1 MIQSLL
7 STAQSLVFTI
17 IGITGIGFL
26 VVFHEFGHFI
36 CAKMFGM
43 RVQSFSIGF
52 GPHITSKKIGDT
64 EFVLSAIPLGGYV
77 DMGSPEG
84 QENDKFSF
92 TARPWYQKFFV
103 IIGGI
108 GFNVLFAYVV
118 FSLLF
123 MAGMPESPAL
133 FPENAIT
140 VVKSVE
146 KDSVAA
152 KAGLQPNDAITAIN
166 GQPTDR
172 KVQNLIDILRPLA
185 GKPATLIIE
194 REGKSQEVQIT
205 VGTRNFMG
213 NTYGIIQG
221 IGYQLVPL
229 PGLGFF
235 ESIKRGF
242 QLTNHHFWNTL
253 TAFKY
258 LLSSGDTSNLVGP
271 VMIFSASIKGA
282 AAGLKIFLIFLAVIS
297 ISLAVLNLIPLP
309 VLDGGRLLIYTIEA
323 IIRREIPERI
333 KEYIFI
339 ATWIGLLALTLFM
352 IGKDIMHLAGN
363 YIEAILKFL
372 GIR

>member
-52 GPHITSKKIGDT
+52 GPHLASKKIGGTD
-64 EFVLSAIPLGGYV
+64 FMLSAIPLGGYV

-84 QENDKFSF
+84 KENDEFSF

-108 GFNVLFAYVV
+108 AFNVLFAYVV

-140 VVKSVE
+140 VVKNVE

-152 KAGLQPNDAITAIN
+152 KAGLQANDTIVAIN
-166 GQPTDR
+166 GKPTDK
-172 KVQNLIDILRPLA
+172 KVKNLIDILRPIA
-185 GKPATLIIE
+185 GQPATLTVE
-194 REGKSQEVQIT
+194 REGKSQEVA
-205 VGTRNFMG
+205 VALGTRNFMG
-213 NTYGIIQG
+213 ETYGIIPG
-221 IGYQLVPL
+221 VGYQLTPL

-271 VMIFSASIKGA
+271 VMIFNASIKGA
-282 AAGLKIFLIFLAVIS
+282 AAGIKIFLIFLSVIS

-323 IIRREIPERI
+323 IIGREIPERI

-339 ATWIGLLALTLFM
+339 ATWLALLGLTVFM
-352 IGKDIMHLAGN
+352 IGKDIMQLAGN
-363 YIEAILKFL
+363 YIEGILKFFGL
-372 GIR
+372 R

>member
-7 STAQSLVFTI
+7 STAQSLFFTV

-26 VVFHEFGHFI
+26 VIFHEFGHFL

-52 GPHITSKKIGDT
+52 GPHLASKKIGQTD
-64 EFVLSAIPLGGYV
+64 FVLSAIPLGGYV

-84 QENDKFSF
+84 LENDKFSF

-108 GFNVLFAYVV
+108 AFNVLFAYVV

-123 MAGMPESPAL
+123 MAGMPETPAL

-140 VVKSVE
+140 VVKAVE

-152 KAGLQPNDAITAIN
+152 KAGLQPKDVIVSIN
-166 GQPTDR
+166 GTPTDR
-172 KVQNLIDILRPLA
+172 KVQNLIEILKPIA
-185 GKPATLIIE
+185 GKSATLTVE
-194 REGKSQEVQIT
+194 REGKPQEIPVDI
-205 VGTRNFMG
+205 GTRTFMG
-213 NTYGIIQG
+213 NTYGTIQG
-221 IGYQLVPL
+221 ISYELVSL

-235 ESIKRGF
+235 DSIKRGF
-242 QLTNHHFWNTL
+242 QFTNTQFWNTL

-258 LLSSGDTSNLVGP
+258 LLRSGDTSNLVGP

-282 AAGLKIFLIFLAVIS
+282 AAGLKIFLVFLAIIS

-339 ATWIGLLALTLFM
+339 ITWIGLLALTVFM

-363 YIEAILKFL
+363 YIDSILKFL
-372 GIR
+372 GLR